1 MTHHRLLAALLGPSL
16 LLGLLA
22 NAGATPSRSMLL
34 GVSHRVISTGTTLTI
49 ELTFRPKRDFDR
61 ILVEAGSG
69 VKALSPDCHFDGVTA
84 NGPYVCRLEV
94 SGTPSEAFLT
104 LNIVGTHQPPGDAL
118 AQLDVQHLTFSNG
131 AFRKAT
137 PTPSAHR
144 LVRPPQ
150 S

>member
-1 MTHHRLLAALLGPSL
+1 MTHPRSFLALLGIAL

-22 NAGATPSRSMLL
+22 TAGASPTSSRLL
-34 GVSHRVISTGTTLTI
+34 GLSHRVLSTGTTLTL

-69 VKALSPDCHFDGVTA
+69 VKTLSPDCHFDGVTA
-84 NGPYVCRLEV
+84 NNPYVCRLEV
-94 SGTPSEAFLT
+94 SGTPSDAFMT
-104 LNIVGTHQPPGDAL
+104 LNVVGTHQPPGDAL
-118 AQLDVQHLTFSNG
+118 VQMELQHLSFRNG

-137 PTPSAHR
+137 PTLSSHK

-150 S
+150 P